1 MCLYCDAWGEGMLWY
16 LNPKNYSRQLYTVR
30 KPEAGRTALSGE
42 ADAGIAISMEKRLV
56 DAMEEGDA
64 EFQQALQMYRDGMD
78 LTMGTIGGW
87 DGQVL
92 PLKDAE
98 KVVEIASPKA
108 LIACV
113 CRSRSLGIDERSKD
127 ECTCMGLGTGM
138 LKWER
143 WPERY
148 KGGVHW
154 VSTEEAKEWLR
165 RMDKRGF
172 VHTLMIF
179 GSRFIGGIC
188 NCDYPACD
196 AMAMRLDFGFFLLKG
211 HHAAMVDYDQCNGC
225 GLCAQ
230 RCQFGALK
238 MNVTQNKA
246 NIDST
251 RCFGCGLCET
261 ICRHGAIQL
270 IEREKIPALKEMW

>member
-1 MCLYCDAWGEGMLWY
+1 MLWY
-16 LNPKNYSRQLYTVR
+16 LNPRNYTRQMYTVR
-30 KPEAGRTALSGE
+30 KPDAGRKTLSGE
-42 ADAGIAISMEKRLV
+42 AEAATAIGLEKMIV
-56 DAMEEGDA
+56 DAMEEGP
-64 EFQQALQMYRDGMD
+64 EQFEQARQIFRDGMD
-78 LTMGTIGGW
+78 MSMGTIGGW

-92 PLKDAE
+92 PLQDAE
-98 KVVEIASPKA
+98 KVIEIASPKA
-108 LIACV
+108 LIGCV
-113 CRSRSLGIDERSKD
+113 CRQRFLGIDERSKD

-148 KGGVHW
+148 KGGTHW
-154 VSTEEAKEWLR
+154 VSTEESKEWLR
-165 RMDKRGF
+165 RMNKRGF

-179 GSRFIGGIC
+179 GNRFIGGVC

-196 AMAMRLDFGFFLLKG
+196 ALVMRLDFGFFMLKG
-211 HHAAMVDYDQCNGC
+211 HHIAVVDYDQCNGC
-225 GLCAQ
+225 GLCVQ

-238 MNVTQNKA
+238 MNVTIDKA

-261 ICRHGAIQL
+261 ICPKVAISL
-270 IEREKIPALKEMW
+270 VERAKIPALKESW

>member
-16 LNPKNYSRQLYTVR
+16 LNPKNHSRQLYTVR
-30 KPEAGRTALSGE
+30 KPEAGSTSLSGE
-42 ADAGIAISMEKRLV
+42 ADAGIAISLEKRLV
-56 DAMEEGDA
+56 DAMEEGTG

-113 CRSRSLGIDERSKD
+113 CRSRFLGIDERSKD
-127 ECTCMGLGTGM
+127 ECTCMGVGTGM

-154 VSTEEAKEWLR
+154 VSTGEAKEWLR

-196 AMAMRLDFGFFLLKG
+196 AMVMRLDFGFFLLKG
-211 HHAAMVDYDQCNGC
+211 HHVAVVDYDQCNGC
-225 GLCAQ
+225 SLCAQ

-261 ICRHGAIQL
+261 ICHREAIHL
-270 IEREKIPALKEMW
+270 VEREKIPALKEMW